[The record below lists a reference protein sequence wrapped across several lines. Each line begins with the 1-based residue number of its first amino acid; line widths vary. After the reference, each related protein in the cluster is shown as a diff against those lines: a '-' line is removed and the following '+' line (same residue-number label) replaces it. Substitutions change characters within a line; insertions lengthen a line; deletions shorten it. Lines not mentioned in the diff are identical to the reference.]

1 MNSPLIP
8 ATFQE
13 FRQIVGEGHRGE
25 SGTLY
30 DIADAFGS
38 LIRCNGCGKPIIQAD
53 ALAQAA
59 ARQYA
64 LNDIAAMSVEGEVN
78 ESGLEVGD
86 VDNPHLCR
94 YHGDL
99 ARKDD

>member
-8 ATFQE
+8 PTFQE
-13 FRQIVGEGHRGE
+13 FREIVSEGHRGE
-25 SGTLY
+25 SGILY
-30 DIADAFGS
+30 DIADALGS
-38 LIRCNGCGKPIIQAD
+38 LTRCNVCVKPIIQAD
-53 ALAQAA
+53 ALAQAV
-59 ARQYA
+59 ARRYN
-64 LNDIAAMSVEGEVN
+64 LNEPAAMSIEGEVN